1 MELIKHYFSRI
12 NILLAIVL
20 NTINKI
26 QFSEKKN
33 KQASFIFNLIL
44 LVWLAHLLANTI
56 FQLLVDNQTTTIETH
71 QSIVKKQSQKLTLP
85 LNLFGIVKQKPK
97 TYSRT
102 KNTRL
107 NLNLIG
113 ILNQGKKS
121 LAIIKYNSKDNIYQI
136 GDTIASGV
144 TLKDVKKKYIILS
157 RHGNLEKL
165 QLKQAKLNKFIETQS
180 KNTNRN
186 AKTKVAKLSNTQK
199 KVVKKY
205 QRQLLTNPISLF
217 QLVGIKPKYEN
228 DRLSGFLLFPTN
240 ERKLFFDLG
249 FKKNDILIEIN
260 QNPLTNMGQAMRLS
274 RGLAKQTNF
283 TLTVKRNQQIKI
295 LSIKL

>member
-1 MELIKHYFSRI
+1 MKPIKPYFLQLNMLRTT
-12 NILLAIVL
+12 VL
-20 NTINKI
+20 NRMYKT
-26 QFSEKKN
+26 QFSQKKN
-33 KQASFIFNLIL
+33 QQTSFIINLIL
-44 LVWLAHLLANTI
+44 LVFLAHLLTKLI
-56 FQLLVDNQTTTIETH
+56 WQLSTDNSVIIETH
-71 QSIVKKQSQKLTLP
+71 QTIVKKNNQKLKLP
-85 LNLFGIVKQKPK
+85 LNLFGIVTQKTQ
-97 TYSRT
+97 TYSNT

-144 TLKDVKKKYIILS
+144 VLKDVKKKYIILS
-157 RHGNLEKL
+157 RNGHNEKL
-165 QLKQAKLNKFIETQS
+165 RLKQTKLNKFIQTHTKN
-180 KNTNRN
+180 KNTNKN
-186 AKTKVAKLSNTQK
+186 TAKLSNTQK

-217 QLVGIKPKYEN
+217 QLVGIKPKYDN

-240 ERKLFFDLG
+240 ERRLFFDLG

-260 QNPLTNMGQAMRLS
+260 QNPLTNINQAMRLS
-274 RGLAKQTNF
+274 RDLAKQTNF